1 MRMAQDMQ
9 MMNEKMEMTTNAMR
23 GRVSTNLDGLVRWTN
38 SPFIA
43 KVTSFPPPNEIL
55 NAASRNV

>member
-9 MMNEKMEMTTNAMR
+9 MMNEEMEMMTNAMR
-23 GRVSTNLDGLVRWTN
+23 GQVSTNLDELVRWTN

-43 KVTSFPPPNEIL
+43 KVTSFPLPTKF
-55 NAASRNV
+55 